1 MEENKSKYEG
11 LKEYMKKIQESMK
24 LSDSKQNEIDELT
37 KKLYEETRIMMVEKE
52 KEEIKTKEA
61 EKTEFDEMTTQALL
75 NAKKDVLTLKQSM
88 EKDYIQKLLETQ
100 QQEKA
105 IHERFA
111 KMIQRDPTEEM
122 LNRLKQSRDKALET
136 LKVKKETLQK
146 EHENQVKNINSWEK
160 DIEKYAIKLEVLD
173 KVEKVRVNVTPT
185 PTTPVSTPTMPAS
198 TPTTPVSTPTTPV
211 STPTTP
217 VSTPTMP
224 VSTPT
229 TPVSTPTVPAST
241 PTTPVSTPT
250 VPASTPTMPV
260 STPTTP
266 VSTPTVP
273 ASTPT
278 TPKKDDK
285 KIEIKIGRKLK
296 LKFNGRGSFE
306 EVVKPRE
313 LRKYV
318 NKLDDEEK
326 EEYITDILGENWE
339 PADIKGKLNEYID
352 RLDDSVLVGL
362 SEIYD
367 RSDDDRGKQGIVKKA
382 LEAYVYSTAKKELIK
397 GLDVEY
403 DRSDISKVNIPI
415 ISKVFKG
422 QMSRKQKNYINYMS
436 QKTSN
441 YTNHVGIYTKNPI
454 KRFLEDRKT
463 KKLPSVTRTTEQN
476 EEFIRRL
483 SSTQPISL
491 DPDRNKTP
499 EQIAQENARQE
510 ARNRM
515 TSESRENSG
524 SER

>member
-198 TPTTPVSTPTTPV
+198 TPTTPVSTPT
-211 STPTTP
+211 
-217 VSTPTMP
+217 MP

-229 TPVSTPTVPAST
+229 TPVSTPTA
-241 PTTPVSTPT
+241 
-250 VPASTPTMPV
+250 
-260 STPTTP
+260 
-266 VSTPTVP
+266 P

-499 EQIAQENARQE
+499 EQIAQKNARQE

>member
-217 VSTPTMP
+217 VSTPT
-224 VSTPT
+224 
-229 TPVSTPTVPAST
+229 TPVSTPTM
-241 PTTPVSTPT
+241 PV
-250 VPASTPTMPV
+250 STPTMPV

>member
-1 MEENKSKYEG
+1 M
-11 LKEYMKKIQESMK
+11 
-24 LSDSKQNEIDELT
+24 
-37 KKLYEETRIMMVEKE
+37 
-52 KEEIKTKEA
+52 
-61 EKTEFDEMTTQALL
+61 
-75 NAKKDVLTLKQSM
+75 
-88 EKDYIQKLLETQ
+88 QKLLETQ

-185 PTTPVSTPTMPAS
+185 PTTPVSTPTMSAS

-211 STPTTP
+211 
-217 VSTPTMP
+217 
-224 VSTPT
+224 
-229 TPVSTPTVPAST
+229 
-241 PTTPVSTPT
+241 
-250 VPASTPTMPV
+250 STPTMPV

>member
-1 MEENKSKYEG
+1 
-11 LKEYMKKIQESMK
+11 MKKIQESMK

-198 TPTTPVSTPTTPV
+198 TPTTPVSTPT
-211 STPTTP
+211 
-217 VSTPTMP
+217 MP

-229 TPVSTPTVPAST
+229 TPVSTPTA
-241 PTTPVSTPT
+241 
-250 VPASTPTMPV
+250 
-260 STPTTP
+260 
-266 VSTPTVP
+266 P

-422 QMSRKQKNYINYMS
+422 KMSRKQKNYINYMS

-463 KKLPSVTRTTEQN
+463 KELPSVTLTTEQN